1 MRLEISAFAA
11 GDQDGVFAVILPIQQ
26 EEFGIPISAA
36 DQPDLAAIPAFYQV
50 GGGGFWVARV
60 AGEVVGTLAL
70 KDIGGGRGA
79 LRKMF
84 VAAPYRGRA
93 FGTAQ
98 RLLDHVL
105 AYAQEQGIGEVFLGT
120 TEKFLAAHRF
130 YERNGFRE
138 IAKAELPP
146 GFPLVAVDTRFYAR
160 HSSSSQA

>member
-1 MRLEISAFAA
+1 MEISAFAA
-11 GDQDGVFAVILPIQQ
+11 ADQDGVFAVILPIQQ
-26 EEFGIPISAA
+26 QEFQIPITAA
-36 DQPDLAAIPAFYQV
+36 DQPDLAAIPEFYQT

-84 VAAPYRGRA
+84 VAQPWRGRE

-105 AYAQEQGIGEVFLGT
+105 AHAAAHGIAEVFLGT

-138 IAKAELPP
+138 ISQAELPES
-146 GFPLVAVDTRFYAR
+146 FPLVAVDTRFYAR